1 MWKCTRCEK
10 ENSDSVENCSECGHA
25 RSMDYIQH
33 RVLSRVPASVTDHWK
48 VDKNSPEYL
57 AKQGK
62 EYLQKAVELF
72 EKANV
77 NKADEPTRGLIIRLN
92 NCLGGVNIN
101 GAGERKET
109 QTESSKPVLM
119 ADEDTRKVFGQNI
132 SRESIRGIEFVK
144 IKKVQVPSEAWDIS
158 TEKNRRINAWTENVE
173 GKIILKIG
181 SKSGVYANPDCC
193 SLFEGY
199 SNVEKIE
206 FNDLLNTSYV
216 SDMRN
221 MFSGCRNLRGL
232 DVSGFNTSNVTDM
245 SQMFRECANL
255 KELDISNFDTSRVT
269 NMQSM
274 FCKCRNLKKINIS
287 GFNTTFVTNM
297 RQMFCGCRTLEEIDV
312 SHFDTSNVTDMS
324 QMFCGCRT
332 LKEVDVR
339 NFNTDKVTDVQRMFA
354 SCRNLVRPNAADF
367 KFHEG
372 TLVQGMFVDSGLTR
386 LFGDGA
392 DGPAQRMKKTLKVL
406 NSDTPQ
412 FRQYNKSYQGNSIEE
427 ICKNFLS
434 DKENSDIN
442 TDDNGKLR
450 KTLKIA
456 EEEPVYLLHDDSWF
470 GRGKNG
476 FAITEKGIYSCELLE
491 HAKFVPWEEFQ
502 DCTEIEGIKV
512 KLKGT
517 WSVITY
523 TSIGAI
529 RIETLLISI
538 HKFLNQ

>member
-1 MWKCTRCEK
+1 MWKCIRCEK
-10 ENSDSVENCSECGHA
+10 ENPDSAENCTECGQA
-25 RSMDYIQH
+25 RSMDYSH
-33 RVLSRVPASVTDHWK
+33 CRVLSRVPSSVTDHWK
-48 VDKNSPEYL
+48 VDKNNPEYL

-72 EKANV
+72 EQTNI
-77 NKADEPTRGLIIRLN
+77 NKADEPTQALLIRLN

-101 GAGERKET
+101 RAGERKET

-119 ADEDTRKVFGQNI
+119 ADEDTSKVFGQNI
-132 SRESIRGIEFVK
+132 SRESIKEIEFVK
-144 IKKVQVPSEAWDIS
+144 LDKGPLPDDAWDVSVKKRKEIW
-158 TEKNRRINAWTENVE
+158 AWIEHRE
-173 GKIILKIG
+173 HAAILKIA
-181 SKSGVYANPDCC
+181 SRNGVHANPNCHNLFAGYAN
-193 SLFEGY
+193 
-199 SNVEKIE
+199 VRKIE
-206 FNDLLNTSYV
+206 FH
-216 SDMRN
+216 
-221 MFSGCRNLRGL
+221 NL
-232 DVSGFNTSNVTDM
+232 
-245 SQMFRECANL
+245 
-255 KELDISNFDTSRVT
+255 FDTSPGQVIS
-269 NMQSM
+269 MQSM
-274 FCKCRNLKKINIS
+274 FCKCRSLQKIDVS

-297 RQMFCGCRTLEEIDV
+297 RQMFCGCRVLEEIDV
-312 SHFDTSNVTDMS
+312 SHFDTSNVTDIS

-339 NFNTDKVTDVQRMFA
+339 NFDTNKVTDARRMFA

-392 DGPAQRMKKTLKVL
+392 DGPSKRTKKTLKVL
-406 NSDTPQ
+406 NSDDPL
-412 FRQYNKSYQGNSIEE
+412 FRQYNKTYQGKSIEE
-427 ICKNFLS
+427 ICKNFLAA
-434 DKENSDIN
+434 DKENAGIN
-442 TDDNGKLR
+442 RVDNGKLR

-456 EEEPVYLLHDDSWF
+456 AEELVYLLHDDSWF

-491 HAKFVPWEEFQ
+491 HAKFVSWEEFQ
-502 DCTEIEGIKV
+502 DCTEIEGIKA
-512 KLKGT
+512 KLNGK

-523 TSIGAI
+523 SSTEVI

>member
-57 AKQGK
+57 AKQGR
-62 EYLQKAVELF
+62 EYLAKAVELF

-77 NKADEPTRGLIIRLN
+77 NNSDETTRELFIRLS
-92 NCLGGVNIN
+92 NCLGVMNIN

-109 QTESSKPVLM
+109 QTESPKPVLM
-119 ADEDTRKVFGQNI
+119 ADENTNTVFGHNI
-132 SRESIRGIEFVK
+132 SRESIKEIEFVK
-144 IKKVQVPSEAWDIS
+144 LDQGSLPDDAWDVSDNKRKEIW
-158 TEKNRRINAWTENVE
+158 AWIEHTDHAA
-173 GKIILKIG
+173 ILKIA
-181 SKSGVYANPDCC
+181 SRNGVHANPNCHN
-193 SLFEGY
+193 LFAGY
-199 SNVEKIE
+199 TNVRKIE
-206 FNDLLNTSYV
+206 FNDL
-216 SDMRN
+216 
-221 MFSGCRNLRGL
+221 
-232 DVSGFNTSNVTDM
+232 
-245 SQMFRECANL
+245 
-255 KELDISNFDTSRVT
+255 FDTSLVT
-269 NMQSM
+269 NMRSM
-274 FCKCRNLKKINIS
+274 FCKCRSLQKIDVG
-287 GFNTTFVTNM
+287 GFCTTFVTNM

-427 ICKNFLS
+427 ICKTFLS

-456 EEEPVYLLHDDSWF
+456 TEEPVYLLHDDSWF

>member
-1 MWKCTRCEK
+1 MWKCIRCEK
-10 ENSDSVENCSECGHA
+10 ENLDSAENCIECGHA

-33 RVLSRVPASVTDHWK
+33 RVLSKVPASVTDHWK

-57 AKQGK
+57 VRRGR
-62 EYLQKAVELF
+62 EYLEKAVELF

-77 NKADEPTRGLIIRLN
+77 NNADETTRGLFIRLS
-92 NCLGGVNIN
+92 NCLGGVNISRS
-101 GAGERKET
+101 GEKT
-109 QTESSKPVLM
+109 QTPNKKSKPVLM
-119 ADEDTRKVFGQNI
+119 ADEDTSKVFGQDI
-132 SRESIRGIEFVK
+132 SRESIQEIEFVK
-144 IKKVQVPSEAWDIS
+144 IKKAQVPSEVWTVSDDKSKEIWAWIEHTDY
-158 TEKNRRINAWTENVE
+158 AA
-173 GKIILKIG
+173 ILKIA
-181 SKSGVYANPDCC
+181 SRNGVHANPNCHN
-193 SLFEGY
+193 LFAGY
-199 SNVEKIE
+199 TNVRKIE
-206 FNDLLNTSYV
+206 FH
-216 SDMRN
+216 
-221 MFSGCRNLRGL
+221 NL
-232 DVSGFNTSNVTDM
+232 
-245 SQMFRECANL
+245 
-255 KELDISNFDTSRVT
+255 FDTSLVT
-269 NMQSM
+269 NMRSM
-274 FCKCRNLKKINIS
+274 FCKCRCLQKIDIS
-287 GFNTTFVTNM
+287 GFNTALVTNM

-324 QMFCGCRT
+324 QMFCGCRI

-339 NFNTDKVTDVQRMFA
+339 NFNTDKVMDVQRMFA

-456 EEEPVYLLHDDSWF
+456 TEEPVYILHDDSWF

-512 KLKGT
+512 KLKEK
-517 WSVITY
+517 WSVLTY
-523 TSIGAI
+523 ISVGAV
-529 RIETLLISI
+529 RIEILLISI